1 MKKTLFTVAGASAT
15 LLIATSMA
23 FGSNPPPTSTTLNLN
38 PSGSVPQFSA
48 ASALVTVTSGG
59 SPVTTGTVDLYQ
71 TKTAG
76 VPGSCAPQN
85 GNAKVQP
92 PLSATP
98 DSNGTVTFDLAA
110 AGLTGNVGTYGFI
123 AKFSSPS
130 N

>member
-1 MKKTLFTVAGASAT
+1 MKKSLFTIAGASAT
-15 LLIATSMA
+15 MLIATSIA
-23 FGSNPPPTSTTLNLN
+23 FGSNPPPTSTTLSFS

-59 SPVTTGTVDLYQ
+59 LPVTTGTVDLYQ

-76 VPGSCAPQN
+76 IPGSCATQN

-98 DSNGTVTFDLAA
+98 DSNGKVTFDLAA
-110 AGLTGNVGTYGFI
+110 AGLTSTVGT
-123 AKFSSPS
+123 
-130 N
+130 